1 MGHREELTRFLK
13 AVRGRIDPESV
24 GLPKRD
30 RRREKG
36 LSRDEVALLSG
47 MSVTWYTW
55 FEQGRDVQLSATTL
69 ERLSGALRLDPRE
82 REFLFTLAQ
91 HRPPPLTGERNEE
104 ISTGLQQM
112 MDCLNIPALV
122 MAEDWRVIGWNA
134 LVTRVFRDYGALP
147 PEQRNLFKILL
158 LTDIYRTDEAEY
170 DALVRRL
177 TARLKWDYSRA
188 TQVDLFDQLIEEMKE
203 CSPLFRTYWGTPEIS
218 AEFEGPNAMPVEG
231 LGKLSFYHTSY
242 AVEHDPGQRLVLFTP
257 SNEATAEKLRGIVAA
272 LGKG

>member
-13 AVRGRIDPESV
+13 AVRARIDPESA

-36 LSRDEVALLSG
+36 LSRDEVAMLSG

-69 ERLSGALRLDPRE
+69 ERLSTALRLDPRE

-91 HRPPPLTGERNEE
+91 HRPPPLTGERNEQ

-112 MDCLNIPALV
+112 MDCLDIPALV
-122 MAEDWRVIGWNA
+122 MTEDWRVIGWNA
-134 LVTRVFRDYGALP
+134 LVARVFRDYGTLP
-147 PEQRNLFKILL
+147 PEQRNLFRILL
-158 LTDIYRTDEAEY
+158 LTDVYRTDEEEY
-170 DALVRRL
+170 RALVRRL

-188 TQVDLFDQLIEEMKE
+188 TQVDVFEQLVEDMQER
-203 CSPLFRTYWGTPEIS
+203 SPMFREYWGKTEI
-218 AEFEGPNAMPVEG
+218 AAHFEGPNAMIVEG
-231 LGKLSFYHTSY
+231 FGELRFYHTSY
-242 AVEHDPGQRLVLFTP
+242 GVEHDPGQRLVLFTP
-257 SNEATAEKLRGIVAA
+257 SDDASAEKLRAIVAA
-272 LGKG
+272 R